1 MIYCATAYVDRKN
14 GTNNF
19 EYTNVVLRR
28 TDNTMANKKDKKTSN
43 CQQTTTHITKKKLT
57 KPIKPLQ
64 IGVNS
69 TDPVG

>member
-43 CQQTTTHITKKKLT
+43 CQQTTTHITKNKMNKT
-57 KPIKPLQ
+57 NQTIKNR
-64 IGVNS
+64 GEFY
-69 TDPVG
+69 

>member
-43 CQQTTTHITKKKLT
+43 CQQTTTHITKKKMNKT
-57 KPIKPLQ
+57 NQTIKNR
-64 IGVNS
+64 GEFY
-69 TDPVG
+69 